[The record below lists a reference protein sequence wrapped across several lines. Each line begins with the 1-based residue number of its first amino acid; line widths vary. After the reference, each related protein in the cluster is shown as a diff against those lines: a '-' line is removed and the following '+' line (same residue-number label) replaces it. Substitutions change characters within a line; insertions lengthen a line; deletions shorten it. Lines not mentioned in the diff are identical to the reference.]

1 MTEIPLIIQRLREP
15 ISDNTRKIRRE
26 LLVVSTIGIVIVY
39 AGLVPTKIDA
49 LGITL
54 TPSNQASFRYVIA
67 GVVLYLT
74 VAFLIYV
81 SSEIIAWASLFRSL
95 DLEKMQEQLTRDINQ
110 ATEDIKA
117 AEEKKKAAAEELK
130 DAASGEPIEA
140 AFLRQA
146 ERKRLF
152 HKLKEAQ
159 QFHKEHK
166 DEIEEKRDLLEL
178 LGQPLSMAQFAR
190 DLRSPGSRPFVE
202 PVRLLKPMSALRMSF
217 EALIP
222 LALAVFAVLSL
233 LTSA

>member
-152 HKLKEAQ
+152 HKV
-159 QFHKEHK
+159 HK

-233 LTSA
+233 ITSA